1 MIFAIFAVLAFIV
14 LRLTF
19 RARLRTLI
27 LAALFIGL
35 VGDFAV
41 DLLVAFGR

>member
-1 MIFAIFAVLAFIV
+1 MIFVIFAVLAFIV

-19 RARLRTLI
+19 RARVRTLI
-27 LAALFIGL
+27 LASLLIGL